1 MSSRFLS
8 LVSLTTFNA
17 LILVLIFF
25 PLQLPGANYY
35 LTNESRPL
43 HRDNVM
49 QVCRKSFISPPLEM
63 VPRPSHEIV
72 CSSFLIWIISHRVVQ
87 TISNFVMLQLLF
99 KQASSHFFFFS
110 SPRTW
115 MWRIRCT
122 QNWTPFKRCSSSQII
137 PSLTLIL
144 YCNSWN
150 QIMMKFSLSESVL
163 PGACAK
169 PSQRG
174 VEKKFGIVQH
184 LFTYPLSLI
193 RVRRQV
199 LQEREQAR
207 LRAVEATTKAG
218 SKYDFSFLPQYR

>member
-8 LVSLTTFNA
+8 LVSLTTFNPCA
-17 LILVLIFF
+17 DFF
-25 PLQLPGANYY
+25 SLQLPGANYY

-72 CSSFLIWIISHRVVQ
+72 CSPFLFESYHIVWFKQSLILL
-87 TISNFVMLQLLF
+87 LQLLF
-99 KQASSHFFFFS
+99 EQASSHFFFFS

-122 QNWTPFKRCSSSQII
+122 QNWTPSKRCSSSQII

-144 YCNSWN
+144 YCSSWN

-163 PGACAK
+163 PG
-169 PSQRG
+169 
-174 VEKKFGIVQH
+174 
-184 LFTYPLSLI
+184 T
-193 RVRRQV
+193 
-199 LQEREQAR
+199 
-207 LRAVEATTKAG
+207 
-218 SKYDFSFLPQYR
+218 